1 MFYTINRISVCQFKR
16 QEWQKAFKKKVKSH
30 QAPKH
35 IKSEKKNLCTIFAQ
49 SSLGKTNVHITMIKK
64 DTSVHKHLEKT
75 LKPLHVRDRRPNAA
89 SGSLGCQA

>member
-16 QEWQKAFKKKVKSH
+16 QEWQKSLQEKVKSH

-35 IKSEKKNLCTIFAQ
+35 IKSEKKIFAQ

-89 SGSLGCQA
+89 SGSLGCHA

>member
-16 QEWQKAFKKKVKSH
+16 QGWQKAFEKKVKSH

-35 IKSEKKNLCTIFAQ
+35 VKSEKIFAQ
-49 SSLGKTNVHITMIKK
+49 SNLGKTNVHITMIKK

-75 LKPLHVRDRRPNAA
+75 LKPLHMRERRTNAA
-89 SGSLGCQA
+89 SGSLGCHA